1 MFSQSEKY
9 AVNIGL
15 EIHVQL
21 STLSKTF
28 SADSAAFG
36 REPNTRVNVIS
47 LGHPGTLP
55 KLNSKV
61 VEYAVM
67 LGLATQSEI
76 ARNFSFARKNYFYT
90 DLPKGYQISQD
101 KEPVCIGGFIRI
113 VDDEGKRKD
122 ISLTRIHMEEDAGKS
137 IHDQDPEF
145 SKIDLNRAG
154 VPLLEIVSEPEISS
168 PLEAYQYVSEV
179 RRLVRHLGIS
189 DGNMEEGSLRC
200 DANVSIRPK
209 NSSRL
214 GTRTEI
220 KNLNS
225 INFVKKAIIKEM
237 KRQEEMIENGLAVE
251 RQTLGYNSATDE
263 VYLLRSKEEA
273 HDYRYFPDP
282 DLPRF
287 MIGEEYILNMKK
299 RMAVLPWEWQDRFT
313 GEMGL
318 NSYDAALLAEEKDLA
333 LFFSEIAALTP
344 YTKAAANWMIGPI
357 RSLLNEK
364 KCSLNELGL
373 SPAQLARLIDMTQN
387 GTVNLNVAQQQ
398 ILPILLS
405 GGKKDPYDI
414 AVEHQWLKESDTE
427 KIRSALHEILAR
439 FPGKAEEY
447 AKGKKNLAGLF
458 MGELMKKTGGKA
470 DPKVAMEVLNAMI
483 SERKKEN

>member
-61 VEYAVM
+61 VEYAVL
-67 LGLATQSEI
+67 LGLATQSGI

-101 KEPVCIGGFIRI
+101 KEPVCLGGFIRI
-113 VDDEGKRKD
+113 VDEEGKRKD
-122 ISLTRIHMEEDAGKS
+122 IRLTRIHMEEDAGKS

-168 PLEAYQYVSEV
+168 PLEAYHYVSEV

-200 DANVSIRPK
+200 DANVSIRLK
-209 NSSRL
+209 DAVQL

-237 KRQEEMIENGLAVE
+237 KRQEELIESGAAVM
-251 RQTLGYNSATDE
+251 RQTLGYNSTTDE
-263 VYLLRSKEEA
+263 LYLLRSKEEA
-273 HDYRYFPDP
+273 HDYRYFPEP

-287 MIGEEYILNMKK
+287 VIGEEYIQNIKK
-299 RMAVLPWEWQDRFT
+299 QMAVLPWEWQDRFS

-318 NSYDAALLAEEKDLA
+318 SGYDAALLAEEKDLA
-333 LFFSEIAALTP
+333 QFFSEITALTP
-344 YTKAAANWMIGPI
+344 HIKAAANWMIGPV
-357 RSLLNEK
+357 RSLLNER
-364 KCSLNELGL
+364 KCSLSELGIKP
-373 SPAQLARLIDMTQN
+373 SQIARLVEMTQN

-405 GGKKDPYDI
+405 GEKDDPYEI

-427 KIRSALHEILAR
+427 KIRSALLEILAR
-439 FPGKAEEY
+439 FPDKAEDY
-447 AKGKKNLAGLF
+447 RKGKKNLAGLF

-470 DPKVAMEVLNAMI
+470 DPKIAMEILNTI
-483 SERKKEN
+483 VSEKKEER